1 MEPKSGRRAV
11 AQTSPPPD
19 GFAAANKSAVSR
31 VSKPAGRSIS
41 RIAPIWKSAIQQ
53 VWKTALQ
60 YWGRLGFSRRDLSLS
75 DYASRE
81 TGYGARGRLQFNPAQ
96 HASRE
101 WTRVAFSKN
110 QGNSVRQ
117 ERRFHR
123 HAPIRSGSRTTTRE
137 FAAIL
142 TRRVSSASD
151 LLRSRR
157 RSWGS
162 GLGRRRCC
170 RRICKSSRR
179 RSCRPRPHSLY
190 LFQHLLPSL
199 HSFSLHL
206 RRVGNQLLNVG
217 GKLLYSPVS
226 FSFQLGGVRNSA
238 LNLGGNLPNVRC
250 GFLPFG
256 QWFLSFI

>member
-60 YWGRLGFSRRDLSLS
+60 YWGCLGFSRRDLPLS

-179 RSCRPRPHSLY
+179 RSCRPGPHSL
-190 LFQHLLPSL
+190 
-199 HSFSLHL
+199 
-206 RRVGNQLLNVG
+206 
-217 GKLLYSPVS
+217 
-226 FSFQLGGVRNSA
+226 
-238 LNLGGNLPNVRC
+238 
-250 GFLPFG
+250 
-256 QWFLSFI
+256 